1 MDAHPQTS
9 RSGAWADALAA
20 AALLAGVA
28 ARIAGAWAA
37 RALAEPDPTVVAL
50 MARHLAALREFPIF
64 FYGQAYMGSLDAWLI
79 AAGFALF
86 GDSVLT
92 IRLVQSTLYL
102 LAITASADAFFSVRF
117 LLSISSSPR
126 PQSAL

>member
-37 RALAEPDPTVVAL
+37 RALPSNCASSGTV
-50 MARHLAALREFPIF
+50 R
-64 FYGQAYMGSLDAWLI
+64 
-79 AAGFALF
+79 
-86 GDSVLT
+86 T
-92 IRLVQSTLYL
+92 
-102 LAITASADAFFSVRF
+102 
-117 LLSISSSPR
+117 SP
-126 PQSAL
+126 SALVMELKKPALGTARAIGSMLAP